1 MVDATFL
8 DGDDFLL
15 AVVVDVNLILST
27 AESFLDAIFAVA
39 VVVAAIFDA
48 DEDGEGEDFLE
59 DVFIGEMLGVVKEEE
74 VGAVAEE
81 EAAAVAAAVA
91 AAAAVGAAAALSF
104 GFAD

>member
-1 MVDATFL
+1 MDATFL

-39 VVVAAIFDA
+39 VVAAIFDA
-48 DEDGEGEDFLE
+48 EDGEGEDFLE

-81 EAAAVAAAVA
+81 EAAAAGGG
-91 AAAAVGAAAALSF
+91 GAAAALSF
-104 GFAD
+104 GAAD